1 MLKWKQ
7 ILYYRATDLTLCF
20 QLPSWD
26 TAAGPCYN
34 SGPLTCYAYIAHAN
48 SSDFWPQNHGYFF
61 PPSSLSCLLIQLHA
75 AATASIYTFFK
86 QNTAAGAYH
95 SRIIYATQLQLRPLL
110 EISDGEVRRPDK
122 PQPPAPASVM
132 NMHVNKCRERRRVPL
147 TRPPPARSAHVY
159 HVTESRK
166 TPLSRRLYSSNVSW
180 RVCSTS
186 CNMLCQRHSCS
197 FSWNACRN
205 ECLIFHPTL

>member
-1 MLKWKQ
+1 MKTDTLLQ
-7 ILYYRATDLTLCF
+7 SNRSHIVLSAAILRYCCRALL
-20 QLPSWD
+20 Q
-26 TAAGPCYN
+26 
-34 SGPLTCYAYIAHAN
+34 
-48 SSDFWPQNHGYFF
+48 FWPFDMLRIHSTCKQQWFLTSKPRLFF
-61 PPSSLSCLLIQLHA
+61 SPPSSLSCLLIQLHA

-186 CNMLCQRHSCS
+186 CNTLCQRHSCS
-197 FSWNACRN
+197 FSWNACRS